1 MRRINVFL
9 FRDTKIG
16 LRLLL
21 SLFAIILLMT
31 ISSGCGILSIK
42 AINRG
47 IDDLL
52 QVYLPISH
60 LISTA
65 DRELQ
70 DALLAERALLVADP
84 SSGNFT
90 GYLQEYKE
98 NGEQAKQHWQQAAS
112 MLTTKER
119 QAVTENLNRGWKNWE
134 QLSGQITTALQ
145 SSAPLDGKTAL
156 LPRHE
161 EVQEAFAKLLENN
174 EILQQA
180 NEQVIVETQT
190 KANSLYRST
199 VSTFIVNILCVL
211 LVAIFLTSL
220 LTRSIV
226 NPLKQGITI
235 AEEISFGR
243 VREDLKLDI
252 DQKDE
257 MGQLATAINDLA
269 FHIHAIA
276 VLANQISS
284 GDLSLEFTPRSD
296 DDKMGIA
303 LLGMLDGL
311 RSVVGDIAVASG
323 QINIASNQIADAS
336 QSLSQGTTES
346 ASSLEEIT
354 ASITQV
360 SEQVRQNAD
369 NARVANQLSETT
381 QKTTRQGSE
390 QMGEMLSSM
399 NKISQSSQDISKVVK
414 VIDDIAFQT
423 NLLALN
429 AAVEAARAGNHG
441 KGFAVVAEE
450 VRNLAAHSAKAAS
463 ETAELIEN
471 SVSLAE
477 RGVQNAQNTE
487 KSLYKI
493 MEGTTKVADLLQ
505 EIDIASSEQASAIAQ
520 VTVGL
525 AQIDQVTQQNT
536 ANAEESAAAAEEL
549 AAQSQQLKEMVSRF
563 TLPKSM
569 EKELQRSTAFAIP
582 ALSGKPVAASQED
595 WPQGSQKVIALN
607 DMEFGKF

>member
-1 MRRINVFL
+1 MFL
-9 FRDTKIG
+9 FRDTRIG

-21 SLFAIILLMT
+21 SLFAIVLLMT
-31 ISSGCGILSIK
+31 ISSGYGVLNSK

-52 QVYLPISH
+52 QVYLPNSH

-70 DALLAERALLVADP
+70 DALFAERAFLLADP
-84 SSGNFT
+84 SSADFT
-90 GYLQEYKE
+90 GYLQEYKK
-98 NGEQAKQHWQQAAS
+98 NGEQAKQHWLQATS
-112 MLTTKER
+112 MLATKER
-119 QAVTENLNRGWKNWE
+119 QMVTESLNRNWE
-134 QLSGQITTALQ
+134 NWERLSGQVSTALQ
-145 SSAPLDGKTAL
+145 NSNGKTTF
-156 LPRHE
+156 LPRHAE
-161 EVQEAFAKLLENN
+161 IREAFEKLLENG
-174 EILQQA
+174 EIIRQA
-180 NEQVIVETQT
+180 NEQVIIETQT
-190 KANSLYRST
+190 QANSLYRST
-199 VSTFIVNILCVL
+199 VGVFIVNTFCALLVVVL
-211 LVAIFLTSL
+211 LAWL

-226 NPLKQGITI
+226 NPLKQGISI
-235 AEEISFGR
+235 AEEISLGK

-257 MGQLATAINDLA
+257 MGQMATSMNVLA
-269 FHIHAIA
+269 FHINAIA
-276 VLANQISS
+276 VLANQISD

-296 DDKMGIA
+296 DDRMGIA

-311 RSVVGDIAVASG
+311 RSVIGDIAVASG
-323 QINIASNQIADAS
+323 QINIAADQIAAAS

-381 QKTTRQGSE
+381 QQTTRQGSE

-399 NKISQSSQDISKVVK
+399 SKISQSSQDISKVIK

-429 AAVEAARAGNHG
+429 AAVEAARAGTHG

-477 RGVQNAQNTE
+477 QGVQNAQNTE
-487 KSLYKI
+487 KSLHKI

-505 EIDIASSEQASAIAQ
+505 EIDVASSEQANAIAQ
-520 VTVGL
+520 VTAGL

-563 TLPKSM
+563 TLPESM
-569 EKELQRSTAFAIP
+569 EKELQRSTAYAVP
-582 ALSGKPVAASQED
+582 ALPGKPVANSGSWA
-595 WPQGSQKVIALN
+595 QGPRKVIALN